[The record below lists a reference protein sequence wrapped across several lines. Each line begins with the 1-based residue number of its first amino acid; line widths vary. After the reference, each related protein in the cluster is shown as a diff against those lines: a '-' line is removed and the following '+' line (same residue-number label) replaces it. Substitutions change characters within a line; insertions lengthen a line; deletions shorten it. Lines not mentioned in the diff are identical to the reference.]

1 MELYDHLTASFRHQT
16 LAVVLPYHTFD
27 QWFLPWDS
35 LSSQRTFGEVW
46 RCFRLPHWRCY
57 WHLGVKAVQSS
68 PVAQSCPTL
77 QPYGPQR
84 AMSIGTTNRP
94 TVVKTAPSNHGWHL
108 TPVSAV
114 GGGATYPALRT
125 ASVLHRPETS
135 VIPSRIASWPR
146 CYVILRIWG
155 DFLWESDAGV

>member
-1 MELYDHLTASFRHQT
+1 MSFSLALFSTRIMELYDHLTASFRHQT

-114 GGGATYPALRT
+114 GGGQHTLPLGQPQYCTVLKQAWFPA
-125 ASVLHRPETS
+125 
-135 VIPSRIASWPR
+135 
-146 CYVILRIWG
+146 
-155 DFLWESDAGV
+155 ESLPDLDAM